1 MVVFDDDDVDVDEDE
16 DAGSEVWLN
25 EDLISSPIV
34 CDRSLE
40 GILSLSS
47 KNSFSIPSDLIGWKP
62 VVIINHK
69 FNSASININSYHD
82 KLSLEPSWTN

>member
-1 MVVFDDDDVDVDEDE
+1 MVVFDDDDVDVDE

-47 KNSFSIPSDLIGWKP
+47 KNSFSIPSDLIDGNQW
-62 VVIINHK
+62 
-69 FNSASININSYHD
+69 
-82 KLSLEPSWTN
+82 LSLITNSIPLLSI